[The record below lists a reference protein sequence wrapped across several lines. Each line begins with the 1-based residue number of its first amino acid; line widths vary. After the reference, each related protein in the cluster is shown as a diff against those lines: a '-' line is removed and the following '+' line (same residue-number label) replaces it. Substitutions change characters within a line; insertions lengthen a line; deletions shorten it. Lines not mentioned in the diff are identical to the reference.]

1 MAYDPAQPRVQ
12 IIGLPTSGQWTA
24 TAHAE
29 PALSLGATFSP
40 DILEQ
45 VTNRHYA
52 DGAPYIE
59 MTPERLKDIHAHLDT
74 TGDFSHA
81 GVRKAAEDSYAAE
94 HGYTVEEYTR
104 HIVRQGDV
112 SDWFGDP
119 DALRR
124 DIEQMRKD
132 DLSAAEIA

>member
-1 MAYDPAQPRVQ
+1 MAYNPAQPRIQ
-12 IIGLPTSGQWTA
+12 ALGLPTSGQWAA

-29 PALSLGATFSP
+29 PALSLGATFSQ

-45 VTNRHYA
+45 VANRHYA
-52 DGAPYIE
+52 DGAPYID
-59 MTPERLKDIHAHLDT
+59 MTPERLNDVRAHLDS

-94 HGYTVEEYTR
+94 HGYTVDEHHR
-104 HIVRQGDV
+104 FIVRHGDT
-112 SDWFGDP
+112 SAWSGDP
-119 DALRR
+119 AALRR

-132 DLSAAEIA
+132 TLAAAGLA

>member
-1 MAYDPAQPRVQ
+1 MAYNPAQPRVQ
-12 IIGLPTSGQWTA
+12 ATGLPTSGQWTA

-45 VTNRHYA
+45 VANRHYA
-52 DGAPYIE
+52 AGAPYID
-59 MTPERLKDIHAHLDT
+59 MTPERLTDVRAHLDS

-104 HIVRQGDV
+104 HIRRQGDA
-112 SDWFGDP
+112 SAWFGDP
-119 DALRR
+119 AALRR

-132 DLSAAEIA
+132 DLASAGIG